1 MKCHRALLCLLL
13 VMTIGCASV
22 LDSATR
28 TANAL
33 GAFGDTTH
41 AILADTYEAEQR
53 TCVEVAEAREA
64 AERCVALVRSDYRE
78 TWNAYRAF
86 RFAWLGL
93 ATLIHAAKL
102 TGTTPDLPALLASLS
117 RLASAHTRLSRA
129 LSGQGIT
136 GASQ

>member
-1 MKCHRALLCLLL
+1 MIRVLCLLL
-13 VMTIGCASV
+13 LVMATGCASV
-22 LDSATR
+22 VDGATR

-41 AILADTYEAEQR
+41 AILADTYKAEQEL
-53 TCVEVAEAREA
+53 CVDVAEEREA
-64 AERCVALVRSDYRE
+64 AEKCVRLVRQDYRE

-129 LSGQGIT
+129 LSGQGLT